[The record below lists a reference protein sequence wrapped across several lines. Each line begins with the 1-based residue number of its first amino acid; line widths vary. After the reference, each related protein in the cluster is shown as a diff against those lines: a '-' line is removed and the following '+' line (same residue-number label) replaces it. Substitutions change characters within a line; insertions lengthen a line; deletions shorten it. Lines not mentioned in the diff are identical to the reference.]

1 MKTAMPRAALVRLC
15 AILFLAMGSA
25 GCQLA
30 AGIFRA
36 GFWVGIIVA
45 VVIVIVFAR
54 LFRRS

>member
-1 MKTAMPRAALVRLC
+1 MPRAALVRLC